1 MVHILYETLQLA
13 FIAGTLWYTRQL
25 AYNSDAPSKQ
35 DVSAYVTRRI
45 EDAAYS
51 DRKKLAK
58 ELMKEQD
65 DRFEALKDHMNN
77 RVNATLTALVKR
89 IIELENK

>member
-1 MVHILYETLQLA
+1 MAQILYELAQLA
-13 FIAGTLWYTRQL
+13 FISYSMWYTREL
-25 AYNSDAPSKQ
+25 VLKAPSKQ
-35 DVSAYVTRRI
+35 DVSAYVTKRI